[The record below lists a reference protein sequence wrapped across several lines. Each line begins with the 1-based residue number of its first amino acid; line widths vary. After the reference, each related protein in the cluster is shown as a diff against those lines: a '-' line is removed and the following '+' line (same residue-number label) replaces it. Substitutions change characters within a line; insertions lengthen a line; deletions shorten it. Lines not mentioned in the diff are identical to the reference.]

1 MHGCNSFSFLGVT
14 CSFFDFLAGNI
25 HYGTG
30 AEVAQLGYLTINED
44 ECEDA
49 IYQLK
54 KVTQG

>member
-1 MHGCNSFSFLGVT
+1 MHGCNSFSFLGVR
-14 CSFFDFLAGNI
+14 FFDFLARNI

-49 IYQLK
+49 IYQ
-54 KVTQG
+54 

>member
-14 CSFFDFLAGNI
+14 CVRFFDFLARNI

-44 ECEDA
+44 ECVDA
-49 IYQLK
+49 IYQ
-54 KVTQG
+54 